1 MLKIRGVRGAIS
13 AEADTCEAIWAAV
26 DTLMRAIIA
35 ANALEEDDIASILFS
50 TTPDLT
56 ACYPATAVRHMG
68 WTQVAM
74 LGFQEMGVPD
84 AVPYCIRVL
93 IHWNT
98 ETAMSS
104 IKHIYLGKA
113 VVLRPDWKIEP
124 AESLDGNATPE
135 K

>member
-13 AEADTCEAIWAAV
+13 AEANTCDAILAAV

-56 ACYPATAVRHMG
+56 ACYPAKAVRDMG
-68 WTQVAM
+68 WTRVAM

-98 ETAMSS
+98 ETAMES

-113 VVLRPDWKIEP
+113 IVLRPDWKSELS
-124 AESLDGNATPE
+124 ESLDVKPQIE

>member
-13 AEADTCEAIWAAV
+13 AEANTCEAIWGAV

-68 WTQVAM
+68 WNRVAM
-74 LGFQEMGVPD
+74 LGFQEMDVPES
-84 AVPYCIRVL
+84 VPYCIRVL

-98 ETAMSS
+98 DKPMESVQ
-104 IKHIYLGKA
+104 HIYLGKA
-113 VVLRPDWKIEP
+113 EVLRPDWKRPEQIET
-124 AESLDGNATPE
+124 N

>member
-13 AEADTCEAIWAAV
+13 AEANTCEAIWAAV

-68 WTQVAM
+68 WTNVAM

-98 ETAMSS
+98 DVAMQS
-104 IKHIYLGKA
+104 IKHIYLGRA
-113 VVLRPDWKIEP
+113 EVLRPDWKNNP
-124 AESLDGNATPE
+124 AEQLDVNPQTE

>member
-13 AEADTCEAIWAAV
+13 AEANTCEAILSAV

-56 ACYPATAVRHMG
+56 ACYPAKAVRDMG
-68 WTQVAM
+68 WTRVAM

-84 AVPYCIRVL
+84 DVPYCIRVL

-98 ETAMSS
+98 DVAMES

-113 VVLRPDWKIEP
+113 VVLRPDWKNEP
-124 AESLDGNATPE
+124 TESLDTNPQTE

>member
-13 AEADTCEAIWAAV
+13 AEADTCDAIWAAV

-35 ANALEEDDIASILFS
+35 ANGLEEDDIASILFS
-50 TTPDLT
+50 TTPDLS

-68 WTQVAM
+68 WTKVAM

-98 ETAMSS
+98 DLPMES

-113 VVLRPDWKIEP
+113 EVLRPDWKQ
-124 AESLDGNATPE
+124 ASTQGVTPE
-135 K
+135 KEN